1 MFTLLETVI
10 GFTVIMLLLS
20 YVVKSL
26 TSVAKNHFDYY
37 SGHLVS
43 EVRDLVMRLLG
54 KRLEEVEVPSGGTT
68 YKPFAGID
76 WKQVGEEFL
85 TAENFKALLGP
96 VLKPGQLE
104 ALEAQLKIHRGKMNY
119 AFSRRMKNLSL
130 VCGLALCLL
139 VNINAFAIWQ
149 TLYNDGQTRAKF
161 AAPDYVAAVLER
173 ADGEEGAQ
181 EANAQAGAPEPP
193 AEPAS
198 GAGAGAGAA
207 GGPAEEAAG
216 GGSEGGAAAAGADQG
231 GTAGGGAAEGERAA
245 AGEGESGSDGKMT
258 KAELAEERAMFTR
271 ELASF
276 TSEVNFGVG
285 RIYDKARPLGPRG
298 FLIELLGSL
307 LTGILVSIGAPYWH
321 DLLRSLSRV
330 RSGAQPSGGGASGG

>member
-1 MFTLLETVI
+1 MFTLLETII

-26 TSVAKNHFDYY
+26 TSVVKNHFDYY
-37 SGHLVS
+37 SGHLET

-54 KRLEEVEVPSGGTT
+54 KRLDEVKIGKYE
-68 YKPFAGID
+68 PFKGID

-85 TAENFKALLGP
+85 TADNFEALLGP
-96 VLKPGQLE
+96 LLNEGQLE
-104 ALEAQLKIHRGKMNY
+104 ALKAQLEIHKGKMNY

-130 VCGLALCLL
+130 ACGLALCLI
-139 VNINAFAIWQ
+139 VNINAFTIWQ

-161 AAPDYVAAVLER
+161 AAPEYVQAVLQR
-173 ADGEEGAQ
+173 ADGAEEAK
-181 EANAQAGAPEPP
+181 EAKEKAGAPEVP
-193 AEPAS
+193 AEPAPGA

-207 GGPAEEAAG
+207 GAPADAGAG
-216 GGSEGGAAAAGADQG
+216 GEGERGAEAAGADQG
-231 GTAGGGAAEGERAA
+231 ETAGGDGAEGERAVSGG
-245 AGEGESGSDGKMT
+245 GEARSDGKMT
-258 KAELAEERAMFTR
+258 KAELAEVREMFTR

-285 RIYDKARPLGPRG
+285 RIYDKTQPLGPRG
-298 FLIELLGSL
+298 FLIELLASL
-307 LTGILVSIGAPYWH
+307 LTGILVSVGAPYWH

-330 RSGAQPSGGGASGG
+330 RGGAQPASGGAAGG